1 MSLADGSR
9 TCQKYWISK
18 GGLWSLSDASQWSKE
33 TRLPFSVVKEDTEAF
48 RMHLSGQRS
57 HSCRLSGQR
66 RHGCHSTEAFRMP
79 SQWSKETRLPFS
91 VVKEDTEAFRMP
103 SQWSK
108 ETQLPFSVVKEDTE
122 AFRMPSQWSK
132 ETRKPFYDTLG
143 LSYALLKNSA

>member
-18 GGLWSLSDASQWSKE
+18 GGLWSLSDA
-33 TRLPFSVVKEDTEAF
+33 
-48 RMHLSGQRS
+48 
-57 HSCRLSGQR
+57 
-66 RHGCHSTEAFRMP
+66 